1 MWLLTIEDDEGAV
14 SNHALSGDQ
23 CTVGR
28 APDRDLVLSEVNISR
43 RHARFERRSNDW
55 YVIDEGSYN
64 GTFVN
69 GCAIRSKALTLLEKG
84 DTVQFGG
91 YRIGLSVGEPIRE
104 LPPPPAPLT
113 PARLRV
119 IAGLSIGAEFPIERH
134 DFVTIGSA
142 DDCTIVFA
150 HENVSPLHATI
161 RTLPGGR
168 YELCDRSKTGL
179 IFVNG
184 HPLIGEQ
191 VLEGGDAVD
200 IGGIALFRFL
210 EPSQWPDPRFDMVSN
225 PDAWLSVDVAPY
237 DERPTLDE
245 LPDPDDSAGFN
256 EPVVVVDIPTP
267 PPPTPVVA
275 VAVSVA
281 AVPPV
286 RGSGSVLSGAP
297 VVVPA
302 ARISEL
308 AVPAARISGIPAPPP
323 SRSSGT
329 PVPARSPG
337 TPVPASPPA
346 RNAGTPGPAVPPARG
361 SGTPVP
367 AVPPARIS
375 GTAERVEADE
385 SLPVSSRRQML
396 ATLKRLASW

>member
-267 PPPTPVVA
+267 PPPSASRPCPRCEA
-275 VAVSVA
+275 
-281 AVPPV
+281 
-286 RGSGSVLSGAP
+286 RAP
-297 VVVPA
+297 
-302 ARISEL
+302 SF
-308 AVPAARISGIPAPPP
+308 PAPPSSCPPHASPSSPCLPRVSRVFPPPCRHAARARPCLLVARVPRFLPLLRPVAPVRPCPPCRRPVARAHPFLPYPPRAFLARPSASKPTSRCP
-323 SRSSGT
+323 SR
-329 PVPARSPG
+329 A
-337 TPVPASPPA
+337 
-346 RNAGTPGPAVPPARG
+346 AGRC
-361 SGTPVP
+361 
-367 AVPPARIS
+367 
-375 GTAERVEADE
+375 
-385 SLPVSSRRQML
+385 
-396 ATLKRLASW
+396 